1 MANRPQPDKTHDQQR
16 AGDRRAGGMPGEDAR
31 GDVQKQRENQERLG
45 VTPEHK
51 TEEME
56 NKHRGTFP

>member
-1 MANRPQPDKTHDQQR
+1 MTSRPQSDKTHDQQR
-16 AGDRRAGGMPGEDAR
+16 AGDRRAGALPGEDAR
-31 GDVQKQRENQERLG
+31 GDAQKQRENQERLG

-56 NKHRGTFP
+56 KKQRGTFP